1 MGIVF
6 DATSAGA
13 HRHND
18 EVLRAYP
25 VTVVDLT
32 PAAITGELRTYLHSN
47 GLAHAEVTP
56 VRPGIEDAFMAL
68 MGTPEAVG

>member
-1 MGIVF
+1 MRAAVLIVVLEHPLDELHF
-6 DATSAGA
+6 SDARPA
-13 HRHND
+13 
-18 EVLRAYP
+18 
-25 VTVVDLT
+25 LT
-32 PAAITGELRTYLHSN
+32 PVAITGELRAYLHSN